1 MTDVNIVAE
10 RLGSVYRLLV
20 DLGEYTPSL
29 KWDSGVAHTVISA
42 GALRKGLSAEQV
54 QVLIKL
60 CENHEH
66 SEKTEFISASGDP
79 FYGYKVT
86 AYNAVVGE
94 TELNRFYYYIVPEN
108 KRDIALLGFDF
119 INNCKRAADP
129 HQNIII
135 TEFDD
140 EEYGKEPV
148 GMTNGELIAFIDS
161 LTEE

>member
-29 KWDSGVAHTVISA
+29 KWDGGAAHTVISA

-54 QVLIKL
+54 QGLIKL

-66 SEKTEFISASGDP
+66 SEKAEFISASGDP

-86 AYNAVVGE
+86 AYNVVVGE
-94 TELNRFYYYIVPEN
+94 
-108 KRDIALLGFDF
+108 
-119 INNCKRAADP
+119 
-129 HQNIII
+129 

-140 EEYGKEPV
+140 EEYGKEPI
-148 GMTNGELIAFIDS
+148 GMTNDELIAFIDS